1 MANYRRLGAGCGGA
15 YRPSSATVVKA
26 TARSR
31 VPKLRERMTEWSLAH
46 VPKLAMDEFR
56 ARGIG
61 DSHIV
66 LSPDRIER
74 ADPGASGA
82 ADHDDAGSEFR
93 SDLLD

>member
-1 MANYRRLGAGCGGA
+1 M
-15 YRPSSATVVKA
+15 
-26 TARSR
+26 
-31 VPKLRERMTEWSLAH
+31 RERMTEWSLAR

>member
-1 MANYRRLGAGCGGA
+1 MQVAE
-15 YRPSSATVVKA
+15 S
-26 TARSR
+26 
-31 VPKLRERMTEWSLAH
+31 
-46 VPKLAMDEFR
+46 MDEFR
-56 ARGIG
+56 ASGIG

-93 SDLLD
+93 SELLD